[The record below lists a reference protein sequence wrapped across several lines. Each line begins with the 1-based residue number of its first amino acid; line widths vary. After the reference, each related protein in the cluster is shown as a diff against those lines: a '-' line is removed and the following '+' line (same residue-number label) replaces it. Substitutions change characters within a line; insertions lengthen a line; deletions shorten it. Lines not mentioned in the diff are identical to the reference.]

1 MTSEEFL
8 KEVLS
13 SPLCPDN
20 FEEIYK
26 EFQKYQKVTMDTLIE
41 FHRVCEKS
49 NIEYEL
55 AYGSLLGAIR
65 DNGQI
70 PWDYDIDVF
79 VAFKDKERLIETLKK
94 ELDDK
99 YYFYCPEVDQKCR
112 HVIMRL
118 APKGYRSEALHVDVF
133 YYVGTPNSV
142 EERKLHIEQIK
153 RIAHTRYCKLVNCKE
168 EAGGNV
174 KKYIRLMLDKMKYSM
189 KKTEDLKN
197 EYEKLC
203 QMYPIDESDYL
214 VSADVFADWYEFP
227 RSLFEETELFHTV
240 DGTFRIP
247 KQYAELLTLV
257 YKDYMSIPDLD
268 TRIQEVM
275 THFNYL
281 KFMENVYSKPLK

>member
-26 EFQKYQKVTMDTLIE
+26 EFQKYQKITMDTLIE

-99 YYFYCPEVDQKCR
+99 YYFYCPEVNQKCR

-153 RIAHTRYCKLVNCKE
+153 RTAHTRYCKLVNCKE

-203 QMYPIDESDYL
+203 QMYPIDKSDYL

-227 RSLFEETELFHTV
+227 RILFEETELFHTV

-268 TRIQEVM
+268 TRIREVM
-275 THFNYL
+275 THYNYL
-281 KFMENVYSKPLK
+281 KFMENV

>member
-26 EFQKYQKVTMDTLIE
+26 EFQKYQKITMDTLIE

-49 NIEYEL
+49 NIKYEL

-99 YYFYCPEVDQKCR
+99 YYFYCPEVNQKCR

-153 RIAHTRYCKLVNCKE
+153 RTAHTRYCKLVNCKE

-203 QMYPIDESDYL
+203 QMYPIDKSDYL

-227 RSLFEETELFHTV
+227 RILFEETELFHTV

-247 KQYAELLTLV
+247 KLYAELLTLV
-257 YKDYMSIPDLD
+257 YKDYMNIPDLD
-268 TRIQEVM
+268 TRIHEVM
-275 THFNYL
+275 THYNYL
-281 KFMENVYSKPLK
+281 KFMENI

>member
-26 EFQKYQKVTMDTLIE
+26 EFRKYQKITTDTLIE

-99 YYFYCPEVDQKCR
+99 YYFYCPEVNQKCR

-153 RIAHTRYCKLVNCKE
+153 RTAHTRYCKLVNCKE

-189 KKTEDLKN
+189 KKIEDLKN

-203 QMYPIDESDYL
+203 QMYPIDKSDYL

-227 RSLFEETELFHTV
+227 RILFEETELFHTV

-257 YKDYMSIPDLD
+257 YKDYMNIPDLD
-268 TRIQEVM
+268 TRIREVM

-281 KFMENVYSKPLK
+281 KFMENA

>member
-26 EFQKYQKVTMDTLIE
+26 EFREYQKITMDTLIE

-99 YYFYCPEVDQKCR
+99 YYFYCPEVNQKCR

-153 RIAHTRYCKLVNCKE
+153 RTAHTRYCKLVNCKE

-189 KKTEDLKN
+189 KKIEDLKN

-203 QMYPIDESDYL
+203 QMYPIDKSDYL

-227 RSLFEETELFHTV
+227 RILFEETELFHTV

-257 YKDYMSIPDLD
+257 YKDYMNIPDLD
-268 TRIQEVM
+268 TRIREVM

-281 KFMENVYSKPLK
+281 KFMENA

>member
-13 SPLCPDN
+13 SPQCPDN

-26 EFQKYQKVTMDTLIE
+26 EFQKYQKITMDTLIE

-99 YYFYCPEVDQKCR
+99 YYFYCPEVNQKCR

-153 RIAHTRYCKLVNCKE
+153 RTAHTRYCKLVNCKE

-203 QMYPIDESDYL
+203 QMYPIDKSDYL

-227 RSLFEETELFHTV
+227 RILFEETELFHTV

-247 KQYAELLTLV
+247 KQYAEMLTLV
-257 YKDYMSIPDLD
+257 YKDYMNIPDLD
-268 TRIQEVM
+268 TRIREVM

-281 KFMENVYSKPLK
+281 KFMENV

>member
-26 EFQKYQKVTMDTLIE
+26 EFRKYQKITMYTLIE

-99 YYFYCPEVDQKCR
+99 YYFYCPEVNQKCR

-153 RIAHTRYCKLVNCKE
+153 RTAHTRYCKLVNCKE

-189 KKTEDLKN
+189 KKIEDLKN

-203 QMYPIDESDYL
+203 QMYPIDKSDYL

-227 RSLFEETELFHTV
+227 RILFEETELFHTV

-257 YKDYMSIPDLD
+257 YKDYMNIPDLD
-268 TRIQEVM
+268 TRIREVM

-281 KFMENVYSKPLK
+281 KFMENA

>member
-26 EFQKYQKVTMDTLIE
+26 EFRKYQKITMDTLIE
-41 FHRVCEKS
+41 FHQVCEKS

-99 YYFYCPEVDQKCR
+99 YYFYCPEVNQKCR

-153 RIAHTRYCKLVNCKE
+153 RTAHTRYCKLVNCKE

-189 KKTEDLKN
+189 KKIEDLKN

-203 QMYPIDESDYL
+203 QMYPIDKSDYL

-227 RSLFEETELFHTV
+227 RILFEETELFHTV

-257 YKDYMSIPDLD
+257 YKDYMNIPDLD
-268 TRIQEVM
+268 TRIREVM

-281 KFMENVYSKPLK
+281 KFMENA

>member
-20 FEEIYK
+20 FEETYK
-26 EFQKYQKVTMDTLIE
+26 EFRKYQKITMDTLIE

-99 YYFYCPEVDQKCR
+99 YYFYCPEVNQKCR

-153 RIAHTRYCKLVNCKE
+153 RTAHTRYCKLVNCKE

-189 KKTEDLKN
+189 KKIEDLKN

-203 QMYPIDESDYL
+203 QMYPIDKSDYL

-227 RSLFEETELFHTV
+227 RILFEETELFHTV

-257 YKDYMSIPDLD
+257 YKDYMNIPDLD
-268 TRIQEVM
+268 TRIREVM

-281 KFMENVYSKPLK
+281 KFMENA

>member
-26 EFQKYQKVTMDTLIE
+26 EFRKYQKITMDTLIE

-99 YYFYCPEVDQKCR
+99 YYFYCPEVNQKCR

-118 APKGYRSEALHVDVF
+118 APKD
-133 YYVGTPNSV
+133 
-142 EERKLHIEQIK
+142 
-153 RIAHTRYCKLVNCKE
+153 
-168 EAGGNV
+168 
-174 KKYIRLMLDKMKYSM
+174 
-189 KKTEDLKN
+189 TEV
-197 EYEKLC
+197 KLC
-203 QMYPIDESDYL
+203 MWMYFIMLE
-214 VSADVFADWYEFP
+214 
-227 RSLFEETELFHTV
+227 H
-240 DGTFRIP
+240 RI
-247 KQYAELLTLV
+247 L
-257 YKDYMSIPDLD
+257 
-268 TRIQEVM
+268 
-275 THFNYL
+275 
-281 KFMENVYSKPLK
+281 

>member
-1 MTSEEFL
+1 MTSKEFL

-26 EFQKYQKVTMDTLIE
+26 EFRKYQKITMDTLIE

-99 YYFYCPEVDQKCR
+99 YYFYCPEVNQKCR

-153 RIAHTRYCKLVNCKE
+153 RTAHTRYCKLVNCKE

-189 KKTEDLKN
+189 KKIEDLKN

-203 QMYPIDESDYL
+203 QMYPIDKSDYL

-227 RSLFEETELFHTV
+227 RILFEETELFHTV

-257 YKDYMSIPDLD
+257 YKDYMNIPDLD
-268 TRIQEVM
+268 TRIREVM

-281 KFMENVYSKPLK
+281 KFMENA

>member
-8 KEVLS
+8 KEVHS

-26 EFQKYQKVTMDTLIE
+26 EFRKYQKITMDTLIE

-99 YYFYCPEVDQKCR
+99 YYFYCPEVNQKCR

-153 RIAHTRYCKLVNCKE
+153 RTAHTRYCKLVNCKE

-189 KKTEDLKN
+189 KKIEDLKN

-203 QMYPIDESDYL
+203 QMYPIDKSDYL

-227 RSLFEETELFHTV
+227 RILFEETELFHTV

-257 YKDYMSIPDLD
+257 YKDYMNIPDLD
-268 TRIQEVM
+268 TRIREVM

-281 KFMENVYSKPLK
+281 KFMENA

>member
-20 FEEIYK
+20 FDEIYK
-26 EFQKYQKVTMDTLIE
+26 EFRKYQKITMDTLIE

-99 YYFYCPEVDQKCR
+99 YYFYCPEVNQKCR

-153 RIAHTRYCKLVNCKE
+153 RTAHTRYCKLVNCKE

-189 KKTEDLKN
+189 KKIEDLKN

-203 QMYPIDESDYL
+203 QMYPIDKSDYL

-227 RSLFEETELFHTV
+227 RILFEETELFHTV

-257 YKDYMSIPDLD
+257 YKDYMNIPDLD
-268 TRIQEVM
+268 TRIREVM

-281 KFMENVYSKPLK
+281 KFMENA

>member
-26 EFQKYQKVTMDTLIE
+26 EFRKYQKITMDTLIE

-99 YYFYCPEVDQKCR
+99 YYFYCPEVNQKCR

-153 RIAHTRYCKLVNCKE
+153 RTAHTRYCKLVNCKE

-189 KKTEDLKN
+189 KKIEDLKN

-203 QMYPIDESDYL
+203 QMYPIDKSDYL

-227 RSLFEETELFHTV
+227 RILFEETELFHTV
-240 DGTFRIP
+240 AGTFRIP

-257 YKDYMSIPDLD
+257 YKDYMNIPDLD
-268 TRIQEVM
+268 TRIREVM

-281 KFMENVYSKPLK
+281 KFMENA

>member
-26 EFQKYQKVTMDTLIE
+26 EFRKYQKITMDTLIE

-99 YYFYCPEVDQKCR
+99 YYFYCPEVNQKCR

-153 RIAHTRYCKLVNCKE
+153 RTAHTRYCKLVNCKE
-168 EAGGNV
+168 EAGENV

-189 KKTEDLKN
+189 KKIEDLKN

-203 QMYPIDESDYL
+203 QMYPIDKSDYL

-227 RSLFEETELFHTV
+227 RILFEETELFHTV

-257 YKDYMSIPDLD
+257 YKDYMNIPDLD
-268 TRIQEVM
+268 TRIREVM

-281 KFMENVYSKPLK
+281 KFMENA

>member
-26 EFQKYQKVTMDTLIE
+26 EFRKYQKIAMDTLIE

-99 YYFYCPEVDQKCR
+99 YYFYCPEVNQKCR

-153 RIAHTRYCKLVNCKE
+153 RTAHTRYCKLVNCKE

-189 KKTEDLKN
+189 KKIEDLKN

-203 QMYPIDESDYL
+203 QMYPIDKSDYL

-227 RSLFEETELFHTV
+227 RILFEETELFHTV

-257 YKDYMSIPDLD
+257 YKDYMNIPDLD
-268 TRIQEVM
+268 TRIREVM

-281 KFMENVYSKPLK
+281 KFMENA

>member
-20 FEEIYK
+20 FEEIYN
-26 EFQKYQKVTMDTLIE
+26 EFRIYQKITMDTLIE

-99 YYFYCPEVDQKCR
+99 YYFYCPEVNQKCR

-153 RIAHTRYCKLVNCKE
+153 RTAHTRYCKLVNCKE

-189 KKTEDLKN
+189 KKIEDLKN

-203 QMYPIDESDYL
+203 QMYPIDKSDYL

-227 RSLFEETELFHTV
+227 RILFEETELFHTV

-257 YKDYMSIPDLD
+257 YKDYMNIPDLD
-268 TRIQEVM
+268 TRIREVM

-281 KFMENVYSKPLK
+281 KFMENA

>member
-26 EFQKYQKVTMDTLIE
+26 KFRKYQKITMDTLIE

-99 YYFYCPEVDQKCR
+99 YYFYCPEVNQKCR

-153 RIAHTRYCKLVNCKE
+153 RTAHTRYCKLVNCKE

-189 KKTEDLKN
+189 KKIEDLKN

-203 QMYPIDESDYL
+203 QMYPIDKSDYL

-227 RSLFEETELFHTV
+227 RILFEETELFHTV

-257 YKDYMSIPDLD
+257 YKDYMNIPDLD
-268 TRIQEVM
+268 TRIREVM

-281 KFMENVYSKPLK
+281 KFMENA

>member
-26 EFQKYQKVTMDTLIE
+26 EFRKYQKITMGTLIE

-99 YYFYCPEVDQKCR
+99 YYFYCPEVNQKCR

-153 RIAHTRYCKLVNCKE
+153 RTAHTRYCKLVNCKE

-189 KKTEDLKN
+189 KKIEDLKN

-203 QMYPIDESDYL
+203 QMYPIDKSDYL

-227 RSLFEETELFHTV
+227 RILFEETELFHTV

-257 YKDYMSIPDLD
+257 YKDYMNIPDLD
-268 TRIQEVM
+268 TRIREVM

-281 KFMENVYSKPLK
+281 KFMENA

>member
-26 EFQKYQKVTMDTLIE
+26 EFRKYQKITMDTLIE

-99 YYFYCPEVDQKCR
+99 YYFYCPEVNQKCR

-153 RIAHTRYCKLVNCKE
+153 RTAHTRYCKLVNCKE

-189 KKTEDLKN
+189 KKIEDLKN

-203 QMYPIDESDYL
+203 QMYPIDKSDYL
-214 VSADVFADWYEFP
+214 VSADVFAGWYEFP
-227 RSLFEETELFHTV
+227 RILFEETELFHTV

-257 YKDYMSIPDLD
+257 YKDYMNIPDLD
-268 TRIQEVM
+268 TRIREVM

-281 KFMENVYSKPLK
+281 KFMENA

>member
-26 EFQKYQKVTMDTLIE
+26 EFRKYQKITMDTLIE

-79 VAFKDKERLIETLKK
+79 VEFKDNERLIETLKK

-99 YYFYCPEVDQKCR
+99 YYFYCPEVNQKCR

-153 RIAHTRYCKLVNCKE
+153 RTAHTRYCKLVNCKE

-189 KKTEDLKN
+189 KKIEDLKN

-203 QMYPIDESDYL
+203 QMYPIDKSDYL

-227 RSLFEETELFHTV
+227 RILFEETELFHTV

-257 YKDYMSIPDLD
+257 YKDYMNIPDLD
-268 TRIQEVM
+268 TRIREVM

-281 KFMENVYSKPLK
+281 KFMENA

>member
-26 EFQKYQKVTMDTLIE
+26 EFRKYQKITMDTLIE

-99 YYFYCPEVDQKCR
+99 YYFYCPEVNQKCR

-153 RIAHTRYCKLVNCKE
+153 RTAHTRYCKLVNCKE

-189 KKTEDLKN
+189 KKIEDLKN

-203 QMYPIDESDYL
+203 QMYPIDKSDYL

-247 KQYAELLTLV
+247 KQYEEVLTLV
-257 YKDYMSIPDLD
+257 YKDYMNIPDLD
-268 TRIQEVM
+268 TRIREVM

-281 KFMENVYSKPLK
+281 KFMENA

>member
-26 EFQKYQKVTMDTLIE
+26 EFRKYQKITMDTLIE

-99 YYFYCPEVDQKCR
+99 YYFYCPEVNQKCR

-153 RIAHTRYCKLVNCKE
+153 RTAHTRYCKLVNCK

-189 KKTEDLKN
+189 KKIEDLKN

-203 QMYPIDESDYL
+203 QMYPIDKSDYL

-227 RSLFEETELFHTV
+227 RILFEETELFHTV

-257 YKDYMSIPDLD
+257 YKDYMNIPDLD
-268 TRIQEVM
+268 TRIREVM

-281 KFMENVYSKPLK
+281 KFMENA

>member
-26 EFQKYQKVTMDTLIE
+26 EFRKYQKITMDTLIE

-99 YYFYCPEVDQKCR
+99 YYFYCPEVNQKCR

-153 RIAHTRYCKLVNCKE
+153 RTAHTRYCKVVNCKE

-189 KKTEDLKN
+189 KKIEDLKN

-203 QMYPIDESDYL
+203 QMYPIDKSDYL

-227 RSLFEETELFHTV
+227 RILFEETELFHTV

-257 YKDYMSIPDLD
+257 YKDYMNIPDLD
-268 TRIQEVM
+268 TRIREVM

-281 KFMENVYSKPLK
+281 KFMENA

>member
-26 EFQKYQKVTMDTLIE
+26 EFRKYQKITMDTLVE

-99 YYFYCPEVDQKCR
+99 YYFYCPEVNQKCR

-153 RIAHTRYCKLVNCKE
+153 RTAHTRYCKLVNCKE

-189 KKTEDLKN
+189 KKIEDLKN

-203 QMYPIDESDYL
+203 QMYPIDKSDYL

-227 RSLFEETELFHTV
+227 RILFEETELFHTV

-257 YKDYMSIPDLD
+257 YKDYMNIPDLD
-268 TRIQEVM
+268 TRIREVM

-281 KFMENVYSKPLK
+281 KFMENA

>member
-26 EFQKYQKVTMDTLIE
+26 EFQKYQKITMDTLIE

-99 YYFYCPEVDQKCR
+99 YYFYCPEVNQKCR

-153 RIAHTRYCKLVNCKE
+153 RTAHTRYCKLVNCKE

-189 KKTEDLKN
+189 KKIEDLKN

-203 QMYPIDESDYL
+203 QMYPIDKSDYL

-227 RSLFEETELFHTV
+227 RILFEETELFHTV

-257 YKDYMSIPDLD
+257 YKDYMNIPDLD
-268 TRIQEVM
+268 TRIREVM

-281 KFMENVYSKPLK
+281 KFMENA

>member
-26 EFQKYQKVTMDTLIE
+26 EFRKYQKITMDTLIE

-49 NIEYEL
+49 NIEFEL

-99 YYFYCPEVDQKCR
+99 YYFYCPEVNQKCR

-153 RIAHTRYCKLVNCKE
+153 RTAHTRYCKLVNCKE

-189 KKTEDLKN
+189 KKIEDLKN

-203 QMYPIDESDYL
+203 QMYPIDKSDYL

-227 RSLFEETELFHTV
+227 RILFEETELFHTV

-257 YKDYMSIPDLD
+257 YKDYMNIPDLD
-268 TRIQEVM
+268 TRIREVM

-281 KFMENVYSKPLK
+281 KFMENA

>member
-26 EFQKYQKVTMDTLIE
+26 EFRKYQKITMDTLIE

-99 YYFYCPEVDQKCR
+99 YYFYCPEVNQKCR

-153 RIAHTRYCKLVNCKE
+153 RTAHTRYCKLVNCKE

-189 KKTEDLKN
+189 KKIEDLKN

-203 QMYPIDESDYL
+203 QMYPIDKSDYL

-227 RSLFEETELFHTV
+227 RILFEETELFHTV

-257 YKDYMSIPDLD
+257 YKGYMNIPDLD
-268 TRIQEVM
+268 TRIREVM

-281 KFMENVYSKPLK
+281 KFMENA

>member
-26 EFQKYQKVTMDTLIE
+26 EFQKYQKITMDTLIE

-99 YYFYCPEVDQKCR
+99 YYFYCPEVNQKCR

-153 RIAHTRYCKLVNCKE
+153 RTAHTRYCKLVNCKE

-203 QMYPIDESDYL
+203 QMYPIDKSDYL

-227 RSLFEETELFHTV
+227 RILFEETELFHTV

-247 KQYAELLTLV
+247 KLYAELLTLV

-268 TRIQEVM
+268 TRIHEVM
-275 THFNYL
+275 THYNYL
-281 KFMENVYSKPLK
+281 KFMENI

>member
-20 FEEIYK
+20 FEEIYN
-26 EFQKYQKVTMDTLIE
+26 EFQKYQKITMDTLIE

-99 YYFYCPEVDQKCR
+99 YYFYCPEVNQKCR

-153 RIAHTRYCKLVNCKE
+153 RTAHTRYCKLVNCKE

-203 QMYPIDESDYL
+203 QMYPIDKSDYL

-227 RSLFEETELFHTV
+227 RILFEETELFHTV

-268 TRIQEVM
+268 TRIREVM
-275 THFNYL
+275 THYNYL
-281 KFMENVYSKPLK
+281 KFMENV

>member
-26 EFQKYQKVTMDTLIE
+26 EFLKYQKITMDTLIE

-99 YYFYCPEVDQKCR
+99 YYFYCPEVNQKCR

-153 RIAHTRYCKLVNCKE
+153 RTAHTRYCKLVNCKE

-189 KKTEDLKN
+189 KKIEDLKN

-203 QMYPIDESDYL
+203 QMYPIDKSDYL

-227 RSLFEETELFHTV
+227 RILFEETELFHTV

-257 YKDYMSIPDLD
+257 YKDYMNIPDLD
-268 TRIQEVM
+268 TRIREVM

-281 KFMENVYSKPLK
+281 KFMENA

>member
-13 SPLCPDN
+13 SPQCPDN

-70 PWDYDIDVF
+70 PWDYDVDVF

-99 YYFYCPEVDQKCR
+99 YYFYCPEVNRKCR

-153 RIAHTRYCKLVNCKE
+153 RTAHTRYCKLVNCKE

-214 VSADVFADWYEFP
+214 VSADVFADCYEFP

-257 YKDYMSIPDLD
+257 YKDYMCIPDLD
-268 TRIQEVM
+268 TRIHEVM
-275 THFNYL
+275 THYNYL
-281 KFMENVYSKPLK
+281 KFMENA

>member
-13 SPLCPDN
+13 SPLCTDN

-26 EFQKYQKVTMDTLIE
+26 QFRKYQKITMDTLIE

-99 YYFYCPEVDQKCR
+99 YYFYCPEVNQKCR

-153 RIAHTRYCKLVNCKE
+153 RTAHTRYCKLVNCKE

-189 KKTEDLKN
+189 KKIEDLKN

-203 QMYPIDESDYL
+203 QMYPIDKSDYL

-227 RSLFEETELFHTV
+227 RILFEETELFHTV

-257 YKDYMSIPDLD
+257 YKDYMNIPDLD
-268 TRIQEVM
+268 TRIREVM

-281 KFMENVYSKPLK
+281 KFMENA

>member
-26 EFQKYQKVTMDTLIE
+26 EFRKYQKITMDTLIE

-99 YYFYCPEVDQKCR
+99 YYFYCPEVNQKCR

-153 RIAHTRYCKLVNCKE
+153 RTAHTRYCKLVNCKE

-189 KKTEDLKN
+189 KKIEDLKN

-203 QMYPIDESDYL
+203 QMYPIDKSDYL

-227 RSLFEETELFHTV
+227 RILFEETELFHTV

-257 YKDYMSIPDLD
+257 YKDYMNIPDLD
-268 TRIQEVM
+268 TRIREVM

-281 KFMENVYSKPLK
+281 KFMGNA

>member
-26 EFQKYQKVTMDTLIE
+26 EFRKYQKITMDTLIE

-65 DNGQI
+65 DNGQL

-99 YYFYCPEVDQKCR
+99 YYFYCPEVNQKCR

-153 RIAHTRYCKLVNCKE
+153 RTAHTRYCKLVNCKE

-189 KKTEDLKN
+189 KKIEDLKN

-203 QMYPIDESDYL
+203 QMYPIDKSDYL

-227 RSLFEETELFHTV
+227 RILFEETELFHTV

-257 YKDYMSIPDLD
+257 YKDYMNIPDLD
-268 TRIQEVM
+268 TRIREVM

-281 KFMENVYSKPLK
+281 KFMENA